1 MIPLKDTIRTNKVP
15 IINWLIIITNV
26 FVFLYESSLSQ
37 SGLESFI
44 QTYALIPAMF
54 QMNDPSTWMPLLT
67 HMFLHGG
74 WMHLL
79 SNMWILFIFGDNIE
93 AQMGSLRYLFFYLI
107 GGFVAA
113 FIQMIFTNDPTVP
126 TLGAS
131 GAIAAVMGAYFL
143 LFPTARVVTLIP
155 VFFLPWIVEI
165 PAIIYLGIWFASQL
179 WSGLTS
185 MVSAS
190 ASVGGVAWWAHIG
203 GFAFGLLISSSLLRT
218 KQKQNPYPINPYLR
232 T

>member
-1 MIPLKDTIRTNKVP
+1 M
-15 IINWLIIITNV
+15 
-26 FVFLYESSLSQ
+26 
-37 SGLESFI
+37 
-44 QTYALIPAMF
+44 
-54 QMNDPSTWMPLLT
+54 
-67 HMFLHGG
+67 
-74 WMHLL
+74 
-79 SNMWILFIFGDNIE
+79 
-93 AQMGSLRYLFFYLI
+93 
-107 GGFVAA
+107 AA

-131 GAIAAVMGAYFL
+131 GAIAAVMGAYFMG
-143 LFPTARVVTLIP
+143 FPTARVVSFIP

-218 KQKQNPYPINPYLR
+218 QQKQNPYPINPYPK

>member
-15 IINWLIIITNV
+15 IINWLIILTNV

-54 QMNDPSTWMPLLT
+54 QMNDPSTWTPLLS
-67 HMFLHGG
+67 HMFLHGS

-79 SNMWILFIFGDNIE
+79 SNVWILFIFGDNLE

-113 FIQMIFTNDPTVP
+113 FIQMIFTNDPTLP

-143 LFPTARVVTLIP
+143 LFPTARVVTFIP

-218 KQKQNPYPINPYLR
+218 QQKQNPYLINPYPK